1 MTNHGSNNPRWN
13 GGKHLKYSSGYIE
26 ISCPSHPYADQ
37 RGYVY
42 EHRLVMEKHIGRYLL
57 PEEIVHHKDLNK
69 TNNDI
74 SNLQIVTASEH
85 TKIHSMLMGGGL
97 HGKRSKLN

>member
-1 MTNHGSNNPRWN
+1 MTNHGNNNPRWN
-13 GGKHLKYSSGYIE
+13 GGKHLKHSTGYIE
-26 ISCPSHPYADQ
+26 IKCPSHPYADK

-85 TKIHSMLMGGGL
+85 TKIHSMLIGGGL